1 MTSLIRSSR
10 LVSAIAPLTVA
21 ACLLAVTTTAR
32 PGGTAAVQAA
42 DEKPDAAA
50 DQKAN
55 SKAVPEFDAEA
66 VAFFQQKVKP
76 LLEARCFECHAGT
89 SKRLEGGLRLDA
101 RPFVLKGGDSGPAAV
116 AGKPDESLLIEAV
129 NYESFE
135 MPPKGRLPAGEIAIF
150 RKWIE
155 LGMPW
160 SEDGLNVEV
169 VEEEFPLEGR
179 KREHWAWQ
187 PISFDKAPDV
197 KDATWP
203 TDDFDRFI
211 LAKLEENALKPNPD
225 ADRSALIRRA
235 YFTLIGLPPEPERV
249 EAFIND
255 PASDAE
261 ALTRLIDELLESPH
275 FGERWAR
282 HWLDLVRYA
291 ETLGHEFDYPLH
303 NAYKYRDYVIR
314 AFNADVPYD
323 QFVREHLAG
332 DLLPN
337 PRRNPETGTNE
348 SILGTGFWFLS
359 ELKHAPV
366 DVKGEEASVIDNQI
380 DVFSKTFLAL
390 TVSCTRCHDHKFDAI
405 TSRDYYALAGFL
417 QSSHRQ
423 NAYLDPQGRIAETVG
438 QLKQQYEH
446 ADQLLKQQFSAGNAS
461 HTERLATFLTA
472 SREVLFGKPTPEEA
486 SAAANSQRPDILFAD
501 FESESFAPW
510 QAEGDAF
517 KTGPDNGAFPAQ
529 RLAGV
534 AGQRFANSF
543 AGNDNLTGQ
552 VTSPEFEVSRKQISF
567 LIAGGKWP
575 GDTCLNLLID
585 GKVERTATGSNS
597 DRLEAASWDVSEFA
611 GHKGVLQIV
620 DQRTGGW
627 GHIDVDQIVFTD
639 QAESSPYRRPI
650 EGVAQQFG
658 LDASDLRRWV
668 GALLDDNV
676 DKPSNPLSS
685 WRQLASVDSGQL
697 DATARR
703 LGDRLRGEQQRL
715 DDFRSQT
722 DRVDDF
728 DGAPFGPASS
738 NSGSEANSAAAT
750 DAIWR
755 ETGWAFDDGPIR
767 GTGWNPAG
775 APHIDGSI
783 SSARYGRK
791 LRGVLRSPTFTLTK
805 PNLIYRIAGSGVT
818 VRLIVDGY
826 RMDEFSG
833 LLFGGCR
840 FDVNDEQPHWQRQ
853 SGDVQKFVGHRVHL
867 EFHDEGDGWI
877 VVDEIRQV
885 DPGVNPVEPVSA
897 AALALTE
904 QAIADHD
911 QLAQRTAALVNDA
924 QAAGDEFRQWLIDH
938 QLTTTLA
945 DADSSAIREF
955 AEVTV
960 ATAQLESALPA
971 PDYVLA
977 MTEGSSED
985 EHVFIRGSHT
995 NLGEIQPRRM
1005 LEAISGSHQPELTS
1019 GSGRLALAERM
1030 LDPTNPFTSRVIVN
1044 RIWHHVFGRGI
1055 VQSVDNFGAMGK
1067 QPTHPELLDA
1077 LASEFINDGWSIKRL
1092 IRRLMLT
1099 HTWRLSSSVNPAYAE
1114 SDPENLLW
1122 YRAGIRRL
1130 EGEVIRDEM
1139 LAVSGRLDS
1148 TMFGPSVPVYLT
1160 PFMQGR
1166 GRPGRSGP
1174 LDGNGRRSIYIEVRR
1189 NFLSPMMQAFD
1200 TPIPFTTIGRRNASN
1215 VPAQAL
1221 ILMNDPF
1228 VIDQAQV
1235 LARRILKEVP
1245 DDANAR
1251 IRRLYERCFSRL
1263 PTEMETQD
1271 AVSFL
1276 QGQATTLGE
1285 NVDWQRD
1292 ERVWADFCHVLFNVK
1307 EFVFIR

>member
-1 MTSLIRSSR
+1 MTSLNRFRRSY
-10 LVSAIAPLTVA
+10 SAIASLAVFAGVVAVLLTVRHGQ
-21 ACLLAVTTTAR
+21 LSSVR
-32 PGGTAAVQAA
+32 AA
-42 DEKPDAAA
+42 DEKPREAAG
-50 DQKAN
+50 QKADD
-55 SKAVPEFDAEA
+55 KATPKFDAEA

-116 AGKPDESLLIEAV
+116 AGKPDESLFIESV

-135 MPPKGRLPAGEIAIF
+135 MPPKGRLPEGEIAIF

-169 VEEEFPLEGR
+169 VEEDFPLESR

-187 PISFDKAPDV
+187 PISADKVPDV
-197 KDATWP
+197 KDAAWSA
-203 TDDFDRFI
+203 DDFDRFV
-211 LAKLEENALKPNPD
+211 LAKLEEKGLKPNPD

-235 YFTLIGLPPEPERV
+235 YFTLIGLPPEPEQV
-249 EAFIND
+249 AAFVND
-255 PASDAE
+255 PASDTE
-261 ALTRLIDELLESPH
+261 AFAKLVDDLLESPQ

-303 NAYKYRDYVIR
+303 NAWKYRDYVIR

-332 DLLPN
+332 DLLPQ

-390 TVSCTRCHDHKFDAI
+390 TVSCTRCHDHKFDPI
-405 TSRDYYALAGFL
+405 TSRDYYALSGFL

-423 NAYLDPQGRIAETVG
+423 NAYLDPQGRIDETVSG
-438 QLKQQYEH
+438 IKQRYEQ
-446 ADQLLKQQFSAGNAS
+446 ADQILNQQLAAGNAGRN
-461 HTERLATFLTA
+461 ERLTKFLAA
-472 SREVLFGKPTPEEA
+472 SREVLFGEPTPEET
-486 SAAANSQRPDILFAD
+486 AAAEKNRRPDVVFAD

-510 QAEGDAF
+510 SAEGDAF
-517 KTGPDNGAFPAQ
+517 KAGPDNGSFPAQ
-529 RLAGV
+529 KLAGV
-534 AGQRFANSF
+534 AGKRFANSY
-543 AGNDNLTGQ
+543 AGNDNLTGK
-552 VTSPEFEVSRKQISF
+552 VTSPEFTVTRKQISF

-575 GDTCLNLLID
+575 GDACLNLLID
-585 GKVERTATGSNS
+585 GKVVRTATGKNS

-611 GHKGVLQIV
+611 GQKAMLEILDKRQ
-620 DQRTGGW
+620 GGW

-639 QAESSPYRRPI
+639 QAGQSPYRRPI
-650 EGVAQQFG
+650 ESVAQQFE
-658 LDASDLRRWV
+658 LDSTDLRRWV
-668 GALLDDNV
+668 AALQKDRV
-676 DKPSNPLSS
+676 AKQSHPLSS
-685 WRQLASVDSGQL
+685 WKELAGVASEQL

-703 LGDRLRGEQQRL
+703 VGDRLRGEQQRL
-715 DDFRSQT
+715 DDFRAKT

-728 DGAPFGPASS
+728 DGAPFGPGADGDNAGKPADS
-738 NSGSEANSAAAT
+738 T
-750 DAIWR
+750 WR
-755 ETGWAFDDGPIR
+755 ETGWAFDGGAVR

-775 APHIDGSI
+775 TPHIDGSI
-783 SSARYGRK
+783 SSARYGKK

-805 PNLIYRIAGSGVT
+805 PNLVYRMAGTGVT

-833 LLFGGCR
+833 LLFGGCK
-840 FDVNDEQPHWQRQ
+840 FNPNSEEPYWQRQ
-853 SGDVQKFVGHRVHL
+853 GGDVQKFVGHRVHL

-877 VVDEIRQV
+877 VVDEIRQA

-897 AALALTE
+897 AALALTG

-911 QLAQRTAALVNDA
+911 QLAQRTAALVDSTE
-924 QAAGDEFRQWLIDH
+924 AAGDDFRQWLIDE
-938 QLTTTLA
+938 QLTTILTEA
-945 DADSSAIREF
+945 GSPTIRELSD
-955 AEVTV
+955 V
-960 ATAQLESALPA
+960 AVAVAQLDSALPA

-977 MTEGSSED
+977 MTDGSSEN

-995 NLGEIQPRRM
+995 NLGDVQPRRM
-1005 LEAISGSHQPELTS
+1005 LEAISGSQQPELES

-1030 LDPTNPFTSRVIVN
+1030 LDPKNPFTSRVIVN
-1044 RIWHHVFGRGI
+1044 RIWHHLFGRGI

-1067 QPTHPELLDA
+1067 EPTHPELLDA
-1077 LASEFINDGWSIKRL
+1077 IASEFVKDGWSIKRL

-1099 HTWRLSSSVNPAYAE
+1099 HTWRLSSEVNPAYAE

-1122 YRAGIRRL
+1122 HRAEIRRL

-1139 LAVSGRLDS
+1139 LAVSGRLDR
-1148 TMFGPSVPVYLT
+1148 TMFGPSVPVHLT
-1160 PFMQGR
+1160 AFMQGR
-1166 GRPGRSGP
+1166 GRPGRNGP

-1228 VIDQAQV
+1228 VIDQSRV
-1235 LARRILKEVP
+1235 LARRLLAEVP
-1245 DDANAR
+1245 DDTNAR
-1251 IRRLYERCFSRL
+1251 ISRLYERCFSRQ
-1263 PTEMETQD
+1263 PTDSELQD
-1271 AVSFL
+1271 AAAFL
-1276 QGQATTLGE
+1276 QGQAAALGG
-1285 NVDWQRD
+1285 NVDWQKD

-1307 EFVFIR
+1307 EFVFIL

>member
-1 MTSLIRSSR
+1 MTSLNSFRR
-10 LVSAIAPLTVA
+10 LFSAAASLTV
-21 ACLLAVTTTAR
+21 CVGVLAVLPTDRHGQSSPARAAEKEPGRTA
-32 PGGTAAVQAA
+32 G
-42 DEKPDAAA
+42 
-50 DQKAN
+50 QKADD
-55 SKAVPEFDAEA
+55 KAVPKFDAEA

-76 LLEARCFECHAGT
+76 LLEARCFECHAEN

-116 AGKPDESLLIEAV
+116 AGKPDESLFIEAV

-135 MPPKGRLPAGEIAIF
+135 MPPKGRLPEGEIAIF

-169 VEEEFPLEGR
+169 VEEEFPLEAR

-187 PISFDKAPDV
+187 PISPGTAPDV
-197 KDATWP
+197 KAADWP
-203 TDDFDRFI
+203 TDNFDRYV
-211 LAKLEENALKPNPD
+211 LAKLEAQGLRPNPD
-225 ADRSALIRRA
+225 ADRAALIRRA
-235 YFTLIGLPPEPERV
+235 YFTLVGLPPEPERV
-249 EAFIND
+249 EAFVSD
-255 PASDAE
+255 PATDSEVLAK
-261 ALTRLIDELLESPH
+261 LIDELLESPH

-303 NAYKYRDYVIR
+303 NAWKYRDYVIR

-390 TVSCTRCHDHKFDAI
+390 TVSCSRCHDHKFDPI
-405 TSRDYYALAGFL
+405 TARDYYALAGFL

-423 NAYLDPQGRIAETVG
+423 NAYLDPQGRIDETVAG
-438 QLKQQYEH
+438 IKRQYEH
-446 ADQLLKQQFSAGNAS
+446 ADQLLDQQLTAGDTARN
-461 HTERLATFLTA
+461 ERLAKFLAA
-472 SREVLFGKPTPEEA
+472 SREVLFGLPTDEEA
-486 SAAANSQRPDILFAD
+486 ASAEANQRPDIVFAD

-510 QAEGDAF
+510 SVEGDAF
-517 KTGPDNGAFPAQ
+517 KAGPDNGSFPAQ
-529 RLAGV
+529 KLAGV
-534 AGQRFANSF
+534 AGQRFANSY
-543 AGNDNLTGQ
+543 AGNDNLTGS
-552 VTSPEFEVSRKQISF
+552 VTSPEFEISRRQISF

-575 GDTCLNLLID
+575 GDACLNLLID
-585 GKVERTATGSNS
+585 GKVVRTATGANN
-597 DRLEAASWDVSEFA
+597 DRLAPAAWDVAEFA
-611 GHKGVLQIV
+611 GRTAVLQIL
-620 DQRTGGW
+620 DKRKGGW

-639 QAESSPYRRPI
+639 QAEPSPYRRPI
-650 EGVAQQFG
+650 ESVAQQFN

-668 GALLDDNV
+668 SALLEDSV
-676 DKPSNPLSS
+676 GKQSHPLSS
-685 WRQLASVDSGQL
+685 WKELAAVDSQRL
-697 DATARR
+697 DTTARK
-703 LGDRLRGEQQRL
+703 LGDRLRAEQQRL
-715 DDFRSQT
+715 DDFRAKT

-728 DGAPFGPASS
+728 DGAPFGAQGGSSDVGNPA
-738 NSGSEANSAAAT
+738 
-750 DAIWR
+750 DAVWR
-755 ETGWAFDDGPIR
+755 ETGWAFDGGPVR
-767 GTGWNPAG
+767 GSGWNPSG
-775 APHIDGSI
+775 TPRLDGSV

-805 PNLIYRIAGSGVT
+805 PNLVYRMAGTGVT
-818 VRLIVDGY
+818 VRLIVEGY

-833 LLFGGCR
+833 LLFGGCK
-840 FDVNDEQPHWQRQ
+840 FNPNSETPYWQRQ
-853 SGDVQKFVGHRVHL
+853 AGDVQKFVGHRVHL

-877 VVDEIRQV
+877 VVDEIRQA

-897 AALALTE
+897 AALALTG

-911 QLAQRTAALVNDA
+911 QLARRTAALIDSTE
-924 QAAGDEFRQWLIDH
+924 AAGDDFRQWLIDE

-945 DADSSAIREF
+945 ETGSATIRELSD
-955 AEVTV
+955 AAIAV
-960 ATAQLESALPA
+960 AQLEAALPA

-977 MTEGSSED
+977 MTDGSSEN

-995 NLGEIQPRRM
+995 NPGDVQPRRM
-1005 LEAISGSHQPELTS
+1005 LEAISGAEQPELDS

-1030 LDPTNPFTSRVIVN
+1030 LDADNPFTSRVIVN
-1044 RIWHHVFGRGI
+1044 RIWHHLFGRGI

-1077 LASEFINDGWSIKRL
+1077 IASEFVNDGWSIKRL

-1099 HTWRLSSSVNPAYAE
+1099 RAWRLSSEVNPAYAE

-1122 YRAGIRRL
+1122 HRAEIRRL
-1130 EGEVIRDEM
+1130 EGEAIRDEM
-1139 LAVSGRLDS
+1139 LAVSGRLDR
-1148 TMFGPSVPVYLT
+1148 TMFGPSVPIHLT
-1160 PFMQGR
+1160 SFMQGR
-1166 GRPGRSGP
+1166 GRPGRNGP

-1228 VIDQAQV
+1228 VIDQSRV
-1235 LARRILKEVP
+1235 LARRILAEVP
-1245 DDANAR
+1245 DDSNAR
-1251 IRRLYERCFSRL
+1251 VQRLYERCFSRQ
-1263 PTEMETQD
+1263 PTDSELQD
-1271 AVSFL
+1271 AATFL
-1276 QGQATTLGE
+1276 KGQAEALGS
-1285 NVDWQRD
+1285 NVDWQTD